1 MNVSKIREDFPILKR
16 LINGKPLV
24 YLDNAATTQKPQ
36 AVIDALVDYYSNHNA
51 NIHRGIHT
59 LAEEATAMY
68 EKARE
73 RVAKFIGAKGAQ
85 EIIFV
90 RNATEAINLVAY
102 SWGRAFLKKGDEIIL
117 SESEHHSNLIP
128 WQLVAKEKGVNLR
141 FIPINAEGYLDLK
154 EYKRLLSTK
163 TKLVSI
169 VHISNVLG
177 TINPVAKIGK
187 MAHEVGAL
195 FLIDGAQSVPRM
207 PIKVE
212 DLECDFLAVSA
223 HKMLGPTGIG
233 FLYGKKHLLDEMPP
247 FMGGG
252 DMIREVYLDHSLW
265 NGLPYK
271 FEAGTPNIADTIG
284 LGAAVDYL
292 EKLGMENIF
301 KHEKMLTDYA
311 LSRLSELSYPSTPL
325 GAGLLI
331 YGPKTTENKTGVIS
345 FSIKGI
351 HPHDVAQILD
361 KEGIAIRSGFHC
373 AMPLHQKLKIPA
385 TCRASFYI
393 YNTKDDID
401 KLMEGILK
409 AKKIFKI

>member
-1 MNVSKIREDFPILKR
+1 MFDVSKIRQDFPILKR
-16 LINGKPLV
+16 KINGKPLV

-73 RVAKFIGAKGAQ
+73 KIAKFIGAQSTQ
-85 EIIFV
+85 EIVFV
-90 RNATEAINLVAY
+90 RNATEAINLIAY

-128 WQLVAKEKGVNLR
+128 WQLVAKEKGVKLR
-141 FIPINAEGYLDLK
+141 FIPINEDGYLDLD
-154 EYKRLLSTK
+154 EYKKLLSKK
-163 TKLVSI
+163 TKFVSV

-177 TINPVAKIGK
+177 TINPVKEIGD
-187 MAHEVGAL
+187 MAHEAGAL
-195 FLIDGAQSVPRM
+195 FVIDGAQSVPRM

-233 FLYGKKHLLDEMPP
+233 FLYGKKHLLEKMPP
-247 FMGGG
+247 FLGGG

-271 FEAGTPNIADTIG
+271 FEAGTPNIEGAIG

-292 EKLGMENIF
+292 SALGMENVF
-301 KHEKMLTDYA
+301 EHEKMLTSYA
-311 LSRLSELSYPSTPL
+311 LRCLSNLGYLS
-325 GAGLLI
+325 I
-331 YGPKTTENKTGVIS
+331 YGPKSTKNKTGVVS
-345 FSIKGI
+345 FTIKGI
-351 HPHDVAQILD
+351 HPHDVAQVLD

-393 YNTKDDID
+393 YNTKEEID
-401 KLMEGILK
+401 KLVEGLDK
-409 AKKIFKI
+409 AIKLFKV